1 MQCPIVRHWRLIPP
15 ARYSALWCL
24 YVNGARLEYHCQKS
38 LIGIR
43 SRKFSKG
50 AKHGYA
56 DKPPILLDETANYP
70 FAYYICG
77 VSEPYRWDYNFHL
90 AFKFAPQSTCE
101 VKTPREHFAL
111 EHAERINI
119 DALES
124 YIDKSDPNYGNTEF
138 RTCRNWIFAN
148 YVQRCLDEEKQ
159 KEHGLLP
166 GLLE

>member
-1 MQCPIVRHWRLIPP
+1 MQCPVVRYWKLKYPH
-15 ARYSALWCL
+15 RYKYLWL
-24 YVNGARLEYHCQKS
+24 KYVVDADLSQHCQKS
-38 LIGIR
+38 LVGIR

-50 AKHGYA
+50 AKYGYA
-56 DKPPILLDETANYP
+56 DKPPILLDETANSP

-90 AFKFAPQSTCE
+90 AFKFVPQSTCE
-101 VKTPREHFAL
+101 VKTAREHFIL
-111 EHAERINI
+111 DHAERIDIENLERFI
-119 DALES
+119 DRG
-124 YIDKSDPNYGNTEF
+124 DPNYGNTEF

-159 KEHGLLP
+159 KGHGLLP